1 MAPTGSINKGQYL
14 NGRGSKYMI
23 RVYADLIEEQEK
35 QVHNNVAAIVE
46 IVTID
51 REKYDYLF
59 PEVIYETRREECRN
73 AVKDLILWCE
83 DSFDHVLPTPLH
95 EYALYSIFLNFEE
108 LDQDF
113 QKDFNEGSIVFENIP
128 RNDERNLDSYRIEDW
143 EIQDIDFYIENFFQ
157 DHDFSYVPLLVQAA
171 HKQGLHNL
179 EKHLGINLRNFSSL
193 MPPDIVEELFND
205 TDKEPTAKEDEITEQ
220 TKSVIEVVREAILEF
235 KHAIEHNGK
244 HSLLWNDTKVPRN
257 EKTIQDVFDI
267 TTKSLF
273 LAQNID
279 LSSESKSGRG
289 FVDFKCSRGKER
301 VLIETKLAKHKKIKA
316 GLSNQLVHYLQ
327 AEGIAEG
334 VYLVIGFTEGE
345 MAIIPEL
352 EKMATNLNRKHD
364 LKIRVIGVNAGRDK
378 LPPSSLSD
386 SSPNSSII
394 PETEQGNDEKEKT
407 IIYKSA
413 SDFTFVNSLCDWINQ
428 EVQDTKLPTNL
439 YTYTEG
445 NLDVAVIDFES
456 IHPTDPPVSKEG
468 VFILSIDTKFKE
480 NTNHFI
486 FRPHSI
492 IRVRFEELQTSGE
505 AEDYTYLAIILYIKG
520 IY

>member
-1 MAPTGSINKGQYL
+1 MYFLLQISAIFCCISLYYYFAI
-14 NGRGSKYMI
+14 
-23 RVYADLIEEQEK
+23 
-35 QVHNNVAAIVE
+35 HN
-46 IVTID
+46 
-51 REKYDYLF
+51 
-59 PEVIYETRREECRN
+59 
-73 AVKDLILWCE
+73 
-83 DSFDHVLPTPLH
+83 
-95 EYALYSIFLNFEE
+95 
-108 LDQDF
+108 
-113 QKDFNEGSIVFENIP
+113 
-128 RNDERNLDSYRIEDW
+128 
-143 EIQDIDFYIENFFQ
+143 
-157 DHDFSYVPLLVQAA
+157 
-171 HKQGLHNL
+171 
-179 EKHLGINLRNFSSL
+179 
-193 MPPDIVEELFND
+193 
-205 TDKEPTAKEDEITEQ
+205 
-220 TKSVIEVVREAILEF
+220 
-235 KHAIEHNGK
+235 
-244 HSLLWNDTKVPRN
+244 TKVPRN

-267 TTKSLF
+267 TTKSIF

-279 LSSESKSGRG
+279 LSGESRSGRG

-334 VYLVIGFTEGE
+334 VYLVIGFTEEE

-352 EKMATNLNRKHD
+352 VKVAKKLNRTHD

-394 PETEQGNDEKEKT
+394 PDTEQGNDEKEKT

-445 NLDVAVIDFES
+445 NLDVAVINFES
-456 IHPTDPPVSKEG
+456 IHLTDPPVSKEG

-505 AEDYTYLAIILYIKG
+505 TEDYTYLAIILYIKR
-520 IY
+520 IF